1 MLLSLL
7 YLEGKK
13 RKGRKTKPIQ
23 LLPKKKKKREFQQES
38 ILLHFR
44 LYYYYRIIVLWLTSY
59 SCLKNKYLGRELREN
74 NGVL

>member
-1 MLLSLL
+1 MLLSFL
-7 YLEGKK
+7 YLEGIK

-23 LLPKKKKKREFQQES
+23 LLPKKKKCEFQQES

-44 LYYYYRIIVLWLTSY
+44 LYYYYRIIILRLTSY
-59 SCLKNKYLGRELREN
+59 SCLRNKYLGRELREN